1 MARSAQLLERLG
13 ALVQQAVR
21 DDAARHGLLPVQLQV
36 LAYLAQANNYSDLPV
51 AVAEYLGITRG
62 TVSQTIAVLERDGLL
77 TKHADDEHGR
87 RIHLRL
93 TKNGERIVA
102 GAWSQRLHNAL
113 TESHVHPTELEHQ
126 LSTLLVALQRHNDQ
140 QSFGVCHDCAYFQTT
155 STGKQC
161 GLTGEPL
168 AKAQTVKI
176 CREWMTPEQT
186 LGE

>member
-21 DDAARHGLLPVQLQV
+21 DDAAGQGLLPVQLQV
-36 LAYLAQANNYSDLPV
+36 LAYLAQANHYSDVAV

-77 TKHADDEHGR
+77 TKHADDQHGR
-87 RIHLRL
+87 LIHLRL
-93 TKNGERIVA
+93 TRDGEKIVA
-102 GAWSQRLHNAL
+102 DAWSQRLHRAL
-113 TESHVHPTELEHQ
+113 TDSGVDQTELEHQ

-140 QSFGVCHDCAYFQTT
+140 QSFGVCHDCAYFRTV

-168 AKAQTVKI
+168 AKVQTVKI
-176 CREWMTPEQT
+176 CREWMSPAQNPE
-186 LGE
+186 E